1 MTKKITNYKIEL
13 SSASHRKWND
23 GMMEYWNDGMAPFG
37 QINAYGEDGWG
48 QRFSTNQ
55 KLLRGVQGGGF
66 LEKSP
71 PGRRRYLLLFLFMFF
86 GVFLL
91 FGEQERERGIDHEL
105 GKTKVTVVPDMV
117 LRGYD
122 PITVFFPGQRGP
134 AGGGPVDRPGD
145 LFRLTPGHPG
155 ETRWVD
161 GRTLQFLPTTAWPA
175 LERYTVQVE
184 GREFRLSTFMAPPR
198 QVTPADGS
206 QDLEP
211 VKEIYLSFPDRM
223 DLKKLA
229 GMITVEVRPLPGV
242 SQEGAYWL
250 TDKNF
255 VIKEMERRAM
265 DEPVVYLV
273 TFHKAL
279 PYGMRIILHLRLSLE
294 DSIPGSLERYAFST
308 RPLFRLVEM
317 GSGGTAYPVSVRGSV
332 YSLEQAI
339 DCGTGQGRV
348 FLRFSDEVGPVSL
361 NQVKQMVR
369 FDPAVRNFRFE
380 VYGKTLELMF
390 DADRERPYQ
399 FMVRHVPIKSSN
411 GRELAFFGPGSVY
424 FFYRESGPYLKWL
437 SARGILER
445 YGPQVFPME
454 GRGME
459 QVDLR
464 VYKINPLDRNFWPFP
479 SQPVAVDES
488 RRPPGPG
495 EEPAYATAMRE
506 QIRLLGSPLVSRVV
520 PLPLRVGTGMRFGID
535 LREHLAGISGSE
547 APGTYLVGYRPI
559 GAGTQRFYV
568 RVQVTDLSLSTVE
581 EESAAAFVVT
591 SLKTGQPVGGA
602 EVKVEG
608 ILGGKWKTVFSG
620 VTGANGI
627 YRYQHTGA
635 VEHTIERITISSG
648 RDMLVLDTDNPPPHF
663 MNNHWYSSY
672 NHWLNWL
679 NSLPRHK
686 KSDHVTKAHIL
697 TERPV
702 YRPEEVVHI
711 KGYVQLRQQG
721 TIKPDTRDRPRSVV
735 VRGPGGKQWTYPVKL
750 TPYGSFYHEFS
761 EKDLPSGEYIA
772 LIQDDEHK
780 EQLAAVDF
788 KKESYRIPRFEVKL
802 SAPDRVPL
810 DQALDVTLT
819 AGYYAGGPV
828 VGQSVAWQVT
838 QFAFQYRLPGFE
850 GFLFSSN
857 QRISG
862 ERSPGSYGSMSKTD
876 VTDENGT
883 ARLTID
889 PNFEED
895 SQSRKYVVEATVR
908 GADEQTVTSTCSV
921 LALSPYVL
929 GIKLDRFLRAGMTI
943 NPQVVLVGHDGKPLA
958 GKTFHLRLLQR
969 QWHSYLQESDFTTGK
984 AKYVTD
990 VVDKAIF
997 ESDYVSEADKMTL
1010 SLPIKEAGVYV
1021 VELTIRDKYGRLQTV
1036 QADLYAAGDTAV
1048 AWKKPKA
1055 NVFETTADR
1064 TSYNPGDTAA
1074 VLLKSP
1080 FQEAHA
1086 LVVVEGPTANTYH
1099 WVQVKQG
1106 QGIFQMPING
1116 NMHPRLPVHFLLM
1129 RGRLP
1134 GSSTRLEAGQEDR
1147 AKPIAMAN
1155 TIWLQVKPRDNQLE
1169 LTLNHP
1175 QKNLPGAKMKM
1186 EIKMTDPQGRP
1197 LDGEVTLW
1205 LVDRAVLALGRE
1217 KPLDPL
1223 PSFIDPVNSMLRIR
1237 ETRNEVVGN
1246 LSPEEVP
1253 GGDGSEEAEEPS
1265 IFEKVTVRKTFKSV
1279 PYFNPGIRVQKG
1291 TAVVEIQ
1298 LPDNLT
1304 DFAVR
1309 AVATDGAG
1317 RFGAVKSMVSI
1328 RLPLIVQPALPR
1340 FVRPGDQF
1348 TAGGIG
1354 RVVEGEGGP
1363 GRAELQV
1370 KGLDVKGDTKTAVS
1384 WVIGQP
1390 EKIFFPFSVPEDAA
1404 EKEDAAV
1411 TVRLA
1416 VKRDTDQ
1423 AMDAFELQ
1431 LPVKPDKTSRRI
1443 ESFVTIEPGKLF
1455 SFPSID
1461 EGVRPGT
1468 MTQTLVVTPEAAL
1481 VKMLAA
1487 LNFLARYEHGCTE
1500 QRISKLLPQLALA
1513 DVMNQVGREINTQTM
1528 KNLMAETFTY
1538 LESCLKPNGLYSVWP
1553 GSTGYVSLTAY
1564 VVEFLLEAKKLGC
1577 TFKPQLLERG
1587 IAALKESLRTD
1598 YRYFISGYAFVER
1611 AEALTALGKAG
1622 YFDEAYGHDLMVRA
1636 MNMDLYSEANILY
1649 TFLTREK
1656 PDKDAVKRL
1665 GQDLWRSLVFKLRDG
1680 KEVYDGL
1687 QYRSHSWGGLI
1698 LSSEIK
1704 TMAAL
1709 ARALY
1714 KAEPANPRIRL
1725 LVNELVNL
1733 GTGDGWG
1740 STNANAAALLA
1751 LKQVLDQPQSRKKGY
1766 QLQVNFGSDSREIN
1780 TKDRVITRITSSE
1793 TTPGTFKLLS
1803 NETEPPLA
1811 WLSIEYVP
1819 AGTGDQIKTRSE
1831 GFVVT
1836 RELLVYKDKN
1846 QPPDKINAEAG
1857 KTLTLEM
1864 GTVVEEHIRVINSEE
1879 RFYVAVQAPFAAGF
1893 EPLNPNLATAPPE
1906 AKPSGTF
1913 TRNPDYALYAD
1924 DAVTFYFDTL
1934 PKGTYDF
1941 YFRLRASIE
1950 GSFTH
1955 PPAKAELMYQLAIRG
1970 NSDGMRIKI
1979 NPRIEQ

>member
-1 MTKKITNYKIEL
+1 M
-13 SSASHRKWND
+13 
-23 GMMEYWNDGMAPFG
+23 F
-37 QINAYGEDGWG
+37 
-48 QRFSTNQ
+48 FS
-55 KLLRGVQGGGF
+55 V
-66 LEKSP
+66 
-71 PGRRRYLLLFLFMFF
+71 FLF
-86 GVFLL
+86 
-91 FGEQERERGIDHEL
+91 FGEQERERGIVHEL

-134 AGGGPVDRPGD
+134 VGGGPVDRPGD
-145 LFRLTPGHPG
+145 LFRLSPGQPG

-161 GRTLQFLPTTAWPA
+161 GRTLQFLPTIAWPA
-175 LERYTVQVE
+175 LERYTVHVE

-198 QVTPADGS
+198 RITPANGS

-211 VKEIYLSFPDRM
+211 VKEITLAFSDRM

-229 GMITVEVRPLPGV
+229 EMLTVEVKPLPGV
-242 SQEGAYWL
+242 SQEDSYWL

-255 VIKEMERRAM
+255 VIKEMERRSM
-265 DEPVVYLV
+265 DDPVVYLV
-273 TFHKAL
+273 TFHKPL
-279 PYGMRIILHLRLSLE
+279 PYGMRIILHLRLSL
-294 DSIPGSLERYAFST
+294 DSSIPGSLSRYSFST
-308 RPLFRLVEM
+308 KPLFRLTDV
-317 GSGGTAYPVSVRGSV
+317 GSGSTAYPVAARGSV
-332 YSLEQAI
+332 YSMEQAI
-339 DCGTGQGRV
+339 DCGTGAGRI
-348 FLRFSDEVGPVSL
+348 FLKFSDSLGPVSL

-369 FDPAVRNFRFE
+369 FDPSVRNFRFE

-390 DADRERPYQ
+390 DANREKPYQ
-399 FMVRHVPIKSSN
+399 LTVRHVPIKNSS
-411 GRELAFFGPGSVY
+411 GRELAAFGPTSVY

-445 YGPQVFPME
+445 YGPRVFPME
-454 GRGME
+454 GRSMD

-464 VYKINPLDRNFWPFP
+464 VYKINPLNRNFWPFP
-479 SQPVAVDES
+479 AQPVVVDES

-506 QIRLLGSPLVSRVV
+506 QIQLLGSPLVSKVV
-520 PLPLRVGTGMRFGID
+520 PLPLKTGTGMRFGID
-535 LREHLAGISGSE
+535 LRDHLAGISGSQQ
-547 APGTYLVGYRPI
+547 PGTYLVGYRPI
-559 GAGTQRFYV
+559 GVGTQRYFV
-568 RVQVTDLSLSTVE
+568 RVQVTDLCLSTVE
-581 EESAAAFVVT
+581 EESAVAFVVT
-591 SLKTGQPVGGA
+591 SLKTGRPISGTA
-602 EVKVEG
+602 VKVEG
-608 ILGGKWKTVFSG
+608 MLNGRWKTVFSG
-620 VTGANGI
+620 ITGATGI
-627 YRYQHTGA
+627 YRYKHTHE
-635 VEHTIERITISSG
+635 VEHRIQRITIING
-648 RDMLVLDTDNPPPHF
+648 QDMLVLDADNPPPHF
-663 MNNHWYSSY
+663 MNNHWYNSY
-672 NHWLNWL
+672 SQWLHWLS
-679 NSLPRHK
+679 SLPRHE

-721 TIKPDTRDRPRSVV
+721 VIKPDTRDRPRSVV

-750 TPYGSFYHEFS
+750 TEYGSFYHEFS

-772 LIQDDEHK
+772 FIQDDEHK
-780 EQLAAVDF
+780 ERLATVDF

-810 DQALDVTLT
+810 DKPFDVTLT

-828 VGQSVAWQVT
+828 VGQSVSWQVT

-850 GFLFSSN
+850 GFLFASN

-862 ERSPGSYGSMSKTD
+862 QQSRGSYGSLSKTD

-921 LALSPYVL
+921 LALSPFAL
-929 GIKLDRFLRAGMTI
+929 GIKLDRFLRAGITI
-943 NPQVVLVGHDGKPLA
+943 NPQVVLVGYDGKPLA

-990 VVDKAIF
+990 VVDKAMF
-997 ESDYVSEADKMTL
+997 ESDYVSKADKITL

-1021 VELTIRDKYGRLQTV
+1021 VELTIRDRYGRLQTV

-1055 NVFETTADR
+1055 NVFETTSDR
-1064 TSYNPGDTAA
+1064 TSYISGDTAA

-1106 QGIFQMPING
+1106 QGIFRLPITG

-1134 GSSTRLEAGQEDR
+1134 GKNTRLEAGQEDR

-1175 QKNLPGAKMKM
+1175 QKNLPGTKMKM
-1186 EIKMTDPQGRP
+1186 EIKMIDPDGRP

-1205 LVDRAVLALGRE
+1205 LVDRAVLALGIE

-1223 PSFIDPVNSMLRIR
+1223 PSFIDPVRSMLRIR
-1237 ETRNEVVGN
+1237 ETRNQVVGN

-1253 GGDGSEEAEEPS
+1253 GGDGGEEAEEPS
-1265 IFEKVTVRKTFKSV
+1265 IFEKVTVRRTFKSV

-1317 RFGAVKSMVSI
+1317 RFGAVKSMISI

-1363 GRAELQV
+1363 GKAELQV
-1370 KGLDVKGDTKTAVS
+1370 KGLDVKGDTKTPVS

-1390 EKIFFPFSVPEDAA
+1390 EKIFFPLSVPEDAA
-1404 EKEDAAV
+1404 GKEDTTV

-1423 AMDAFELQ
+1423 ATDAFELQ

-1443 ESFVTIEPGKLF
+1443 ESFATLEPGKVF
-1455 SFPSID
+1455 SFPSSD

-1468 MTQTLVVTPEAAL
+1468 MKQTLVVTPEAAL

-1487 LNFLARYEHGCTE
+1487 VNFLARYEHGCTE

-1513 DVMNQVGREINTQTM
+1513 DVMKQIGREINTHMM
-1528 KNLMAETFTY
+1528 KNMMEETFTF
-1538 LESCLKPNGLYSVWP
+1538 LESCLKPNGLYSFWP
-1553 GSTGYVSLTAY
+1553 GSQGYVSLTAY
-1564 VVEFLLEAKKLGC
+1564 VVEFLLEAKNQGY

-1598 YRYFISGYAFVER
+1598 YRYFISGYSFVER
-1611 AEALTALGKAG
+1611 AEALTTLGKAG
-1622 YFDEAYGHDLMVRA
+1622 YFDEAYAHDLMVRA
-1636 MNMDLYSEANILY
+1636 MNMDLYSESNILY

-1656 PDKDAVKRL
+1656 PYKDAVKRL
-1665 GQDLWRSLVFKLRDG
+1665 GQDLWNSLVFKLRDG

-1687 QYRSHSWGGLI
+1687 QYRAGSWGGLI

-1704 TMAAL
+1704 TMAAVAL
-1709 ARALY
+1709 ALY
-1714 KAEPANPRIRL
+1714 KAEPDNPRVRL

-1740 STNANAAALLA
+1740 STNANAAALMT
-1751 LKQVLDQPQSRKKGY
+1751 LKQVLGQPQPRKKGY
-1766 QLQVNFGSDSREIN
+1766 QLQINFGRDSREIN
-1780 TKDRVITRITSSE
+1780 TKDRVITRVTSSE

-1803 NETEPPLA
+1803 GETEPPLA
-1811 WLSIEYVP
+1811 WLSMEYVP
-1819 AGTGDQIKTRSE
+1819 AGTGGRVKARSK
-1831 GFVVT
+1831 GFVVM
-1836 RELLVYKDKN
+1836 RELLVYKDKD
-1846 QPPDKINAEAG
+1846 QPPIKMNAEAG

-1864 GTVVEEHIRVINSEE
+1864 GTIVEEHIRVINSEK

-1893 EPLNPNLATAPPE
+1893 EPMNPNLATAPPE
-1906 AKPSGTF
+1906 AKPSGSF

-1941 YFRLRASIE
+1941 YFRLRAGIE

-1979 NPRIEQ
+1979 NPRTEQ